1 MTDNDLIRII
11 ITLIIY
17 KLPSYGYNDVT
28 VKQSQQPT
36 LQGANT
42 NPTIYFYKL
51 FDRRYGWTKRE
62 SKWDPDELTMTNTE
76 SQMYETTFQM
86 GGMVRQI
93 PSNPYGHTASD
104 LVNTVAAIMQNDQTL
119 LALAGH
125 NLGILRVT
133 DVRNPYFKDDRD
145 QFAAFPSFDFTITH
159 RQTRVT
165 VESVIES
172 INYKIYRV

>member
-1 MTDNDLIRII
+1 MASDINVNPLMIGSRLMVGKACCVYVFLCRCSKMTDNDLIRII

-93 PSNPYGHTASD
+93 PSNPYG
-104 LVNTVAAIMQNDQTL
+104 
-119 LALAGH
+119 
-125 NLGILRVT
+125 
-133 DVRNPYFKDDRD
+133 
-145 QFAAFPSFDFTITH
+145 
-159 RQTRVT
+159 
-165 VESVIES
+165 
-172 INYKIYRV
+172 